1 LRMQLQA
8 LVVSVF
14 DQQTEMEE
22 EEEADVR
29 EYHV

>member
-1 LRMQLQA
+1 